1 MNKSMVSKYVAEE
14 LNAIRA
20 IIDKQH
26 KYKEID
32 TLLKRAIKKLEKQ

>member
-1 MNKSMVSKYVAEE
+1 MNEIIVSKYVAEE

-26 KYKEID
+26 RFREID
-32 TLLKRAIKKLEKQ
+32 TLLKRAIEKLEKQ